1 MASILDSVSRLI
13 HQHPASTNPSFL
25 VVITVFTTLTA
36 ITVSR
41 LIFREEKVKI
51 IKGPATT
58 LLPKLTDAEKAL
70 LPYPPDALPGA
81 RDVESPYGTTRVYE
95 WGPEDGRKVLLI
107 HGITPPCLA
116 LGAIA
121 RGLVEKG
128 CRVMLFDG
136 WGRGYSDSPADLP
149 HDERLYASQI
159 LIAIT
164 SSPLSWTG
172 GPDGGFS
179 LIGYSL
185 GGGISMTFT
194 SYFPHL
200 VNSLVLLVPTSL
212 IRESR
217 IGAQKYMR
225 QVFKIVPE
233 RFLVPLLKKRL
244 QKPLFPKENADIAT
258 SEIAAPPKLAS
269 ASLKYPHI
277 SALSAVH
284 WNVQTHDGFIRS
296 FISNALYAPGAK
308 QYAAWKRLGLQKRT
322 ILIVTAT
329 QDPIVVPEELKPDV
343 EELLQ
348 GAEAKV
354 EWRSVEG
361 AHNICDTAPEE
372 IVGHIYKYSGLQF
385 LLPPTASTSTLTL
398 IPSLPLPNLK
408 PQTSNLN
415 PSPPTH
421 QPTTPARWEDW
432 PVCGTDIPPS
442 IVEPAN
448 GAASSQT
455 IANLVIEP
463 SAGRHSL
470 QRHLNSA
477 AHAPVYECD

>member
-1 MASILDSVSRLI
+1 MASILDSVSRVI

-25 VVITVFTTLTA
+25 VGITVLTTLAA

-41 LIFREEKVKI
+41 FVFREEKVKI

-107 HGITPPCLA
+107 HGITPPSLA

-121 RGLVEKG
+121 RGLAEKG

-194 SYFPHL
+194 SYFPDM
-200 VNSLVLLVPTSL
+200 VKSLVLLCPTSL
-212 IRESR
+212 IRDSR

-225 QVFKIVPE
+225 QVFEIVPE
-233 RFLVPLLKKRL
+233 SWLIPLLKKRL
-244 QKPLFPKENADIAT
+244 QTPLFPGEDGKDAAT
-258 SEIAAPPKLAS
+258 EEAAAPPKLAI

-284 WNVQTHDGFIRS
+284 WGVHTHHGFIRS
-296 FISNALYAPGAK
+296 FISNALYAPGAN
-308 QYAAWKRLGLQKRT
+308 QHAAWKRLGAQKRT

-329 QDPIVVPEELKPDV
+329 QDPIIVPEELKPDV
-343 EELLQ
+343 EELLE
-348 GAEAKV
+348 GMEAKV
-354 EWRSVEG
+354 EWRSVVG

-372 IVGHIYKYSGLQF
+372 IVGHICEVWG
-385 LLPPTASTSTLTL
+385 
-398 IPSLPLPNLK
+398 I
-408 PQTSNLN
+408 
-415 PSPPTH
+415 
-421 QPTTPARWEDW
+421 
-432 PVCGTDIPPS
+432 
-442 IVEPAN
+442 
-448 GAASSQT
+448 
-455 IANLVIEP
+455 
-463 SAGRHSL
+463 
-470 QRHLNSA
+470 
-477 AHAPVYECD
+477 

>member
-1 MASILDSVSRLI
+1 MS
-13 HQHPASTNPSFL
+13 PSFL
-25 VVITVFTTLTA
+25 VGATVLATIAA

-41 LIFREEKVKI
+41 RLFREEKVKI

-81 RDVESPYGTTRVYE
+81 RDVDSPYGTTRVYE

-107 HGITPPCLA
+107 HGITPPSLA

-121 RGLVEKG
+121 RRLVEKG

-164 SSPLSWTG
+164 SSHLSWTG

-200 VNSLVLLVPTSL
+200 VKDLVLLCPTSL

-217 IGAQKYMR
+217 IGAQKYMK
-225 QVFKIVPE
+225 QVFEIVPE
-233 RFLVPLLKKRL
+233 PWLVPLLKKRL
-244 QKPLFPKENADIAT
+244 QTPLFPKENGKENAI
-258 SEIAAPPKLAS
+258 SEVAAPPKLAM

-284 WNVQTHDGFIRS
+284 WNVKTHEGFIRS
-296 FISNALYAPGAK
+296 FISNALYAPAAK
-308 QYAAWKRLGLQKRT
+308 QHAAWKRLGQQKRT

-329 QDPIVVPEELKPDV
+329 QDPIIVPEELKPDV
-343 EELLQ
+343 EELLVE
-348 GAEAKV
+348 AEAKV

-372 IVGHIYKYSGLQF
+372 IVGYICDF
-385 LLPPTASTSTLTL
+385 
-398 IPSLPLPNLK
+398 
-408 PQTSNLN
+408 
-415 PSPPTH
+415 
-421 QPTTPARWEDW
+421 W
-432 PVCGTDIPPS
+432 GT
-442 IVEPAN
+442 
-448 GAASSQT
+448 
-455 IANLVIEP
+455 
-463 SAGRHSL
+463 
-470 QRHLNSA
+470 
-477 AHAPVYECD
+477 